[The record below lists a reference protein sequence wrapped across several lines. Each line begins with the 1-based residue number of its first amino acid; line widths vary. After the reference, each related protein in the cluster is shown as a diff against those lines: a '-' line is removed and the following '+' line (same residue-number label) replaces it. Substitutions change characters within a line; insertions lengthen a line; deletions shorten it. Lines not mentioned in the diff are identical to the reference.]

1 MRARLILK
9 LYPKIAV
16 MMKNLS
22 REEYR
27 LLQYHFVQFITEHL
41 SDVSRVFNGDLQ
53 EVLVLAIIGQVYM
66 HADEQGRENAPIAAT
81 RIAEVTNIPRQTV
94 RRKLQSLERRGFIYQ
109 IESGGWQ
116 LVVRDKEAVA
126 REGLAELDRRGI
138 ERLIKLVTRLKSHV

>member
-1 MRARLILK
+1 
-9 LYPKIAV
+9 
-16 MMKNLS
+16 MKNLS
-22 REEYR
+22 REDYR

-109 IESGGWQ
+109 IENGSWQ
-116 LVVRDKEAVA
+116 LVVHNKEAFA
-126 REGLAELDRRGI
+126 RDALFDLDQRGI
-138 ERLIKLVTRLKSHV
+138 ERMIRLVRTLKSHV